1 MTAKPML
8 HSSIA
13 TALLLLAQI
22 DTGSAQTCGGYSNF
36 VAANTFDMCPATR
49 SCKTAAGCCG
59 SCTGASECYAY
70 TCGNTC
76 QDTPCSPCGANYVP
90 LPSDNTG
97 SRLMSG
103 VCPATNPHK
112 TGDGCCAACL
122 IGTTPWAYDCGG
134 TCRDTYQAG
143 CTGGIPATARP
154 PPPSPLPP
162 PRVVAVVLPPPPPS
176 PVARGGTLAQTCPS
190 TFVGSENYLIA
201 SSAGTCDSATRSCKK
216 DNCCGSCFSI
226 SDADKILRE
235 KGLPYMGLHL
245 RRQVPGHPVR
255 RLHRSLHPTPYRR
268 HRQPSV
274 SRKRMPGQQA
284 PQDNGRM
291 LWSLQG

>member
-112 TGDGCCAACL
+112 TG
-122 IGTTPWAYDCGG
+122 
-134 TCRDTYQAG
+134 
-143 CTGGIPATARP
+143 
-154 PPPSPLPP
+154 
-162 PRVVAVVLPPPPPS
+162 
-176 PVARGGTLAQTCPS
+176 
-190 TFVGSENYLIA
+190 
-201 SSAGTCDSATRSCKK
+201 
-216 DNCCGSCFSI
+216 
-226 SDADKILRE
+226 
-235 KGLPYMGLHL
+235 
-245 RRQVPGHPVR
+245 
-255 RLHRSLHPTPYRR
+255 
-268 HRQPSV
+268 
-274 SRKRMPGQQA
+274 
-284 PQDNGRM
+284 
-291 LWSLQG
+291 